1 MMPAAAFAAD
11 VPVLLTASE
20 AGVDVTVSEN
30 ITLTSQAGSADF
42 TVSDLTVKNNA
53 TIGSVEV
60 TGISASAENG
70 WSLVP
75 ADSGFEAM
83 QANAKKLYL
92 GYGSHDFSTGA
103 FNVSDMDIAPGQ
115 TETISLDAKTGIVTS
130 DISAQKVATVVVT
143 IGLKNAV
150 QLVSFTIDAS
160 IMGEG
165 VIECQAEE
173 GMTWLAWV
181 NSGYNNTIL
190 NLKCI
195 SVSSNYHKII
205 TGDNTYALIYNSFD
219 VVGEDLIIANAT
231 YICDTDK

>member
-30 ITLTSQAGSADF
+30 ITLTSQAGSADL

-92 GYGSHDFSTGA
+92 GYGNHDFSTGELD
-103 FNVSDMDIAPGQ
+103 VSDMDIAPGQ
-115 TETISLDAKTGIVTS
+115 TETISLDAKTGIVTTN
-130 DISAQKVATVVVT
+130 ISAQNVATVVVT

-150 QLVSFTIDAS
+150 HLISFTIQDA
-160 IMGEG
+160 EY
-165 VIECQAEE
+165 QAEE
-173 GMTWLAWV
+173 GMTWAEWV
-181 NSGYNNTIL
+181 DSKYNENGFE
-190 NLKCI
+190 I
-195 SVSSNYHKII
+195 SDRVISIY
-205 TGDNTYALIYNSFD
+205 YNSTLMNVCDENFNRFN
-219 VVGEDLIIANAT
+219 GEDTIIANKT
-231 YICDTDK
+231 YIYDTDK